1 MVPTK
6 DKEEETL
13 TGTVVGVLITLLW
26 CAWSPCLH
34 FVRHN
39 DTTLGMVPHDRS
51 TIAYARY
58 TVRCDLRLCS
68 PHCRSHVRSGIS
80 RGYSLSKLG

>member
-6 DKEEETL
+6 DEEEETL

-68 PHCRSHVRSGIS
+68 FRYRCR
-80 RGYSLSKLG
+80 